1 MKRVLV
7 GSMHHESNSFNP
19 IITDEKD
26 FSIRYGEDS
35 LVFETKNNALRGIV
49 DTLKEN
55 GYDVVPTLSARAVPN
70 GEVSY
75 ELYSR
80 LKKEFIERAL
90 EADKIKKLD
99 GINLALHGSMRVVG
113 LGEAEG
119 DLLEELRKHF
129 KDIPIVV
136 ALDMHTTMTDKMHK
150 YADAYV
156 GYKCAPHTDCFE
168 TGEHAAEILM
178 CIFKENK
185 IPKKS
190 WVSVP

>member
-26 FSIRYGEDS
+26 FSIRYGADS

-99 GINLALHGSMRVVG
+99 GINLAL
-113 LGEAEG
+113 
-119 DLLEELRKHF
+119 
-129 KDIPIVV
+129 
-136 ALDMHTTMTDKMHK
+136 
-150 YADAYV
+150 
-156 GYKCAPHTDCFE
+156 
-168 TGEHAAEILM
+168 
-178 CIFKENK
+178 
-185 IPKKS
+185 
-190 WVSVP
+190 